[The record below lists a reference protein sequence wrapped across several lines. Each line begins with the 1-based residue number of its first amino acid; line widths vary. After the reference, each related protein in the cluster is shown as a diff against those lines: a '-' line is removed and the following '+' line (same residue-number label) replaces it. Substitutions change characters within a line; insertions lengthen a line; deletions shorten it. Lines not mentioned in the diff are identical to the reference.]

1 MLLCSFLKNNLCC
14 SKVTDDTI
22 IHFLRC
28 FNNEP
33 LKVLQ
38 FLSAKSLPYLAKT
51 QCVERKATLKVCFK
65 HIKQDTNAVD
75 IGTNLT
81 KESSIYQFCPSNAAS
96 IFESLT
102 NLRHPKALENYL
114 NKLPHSSSAVIFY
127 ISPSFPGGSLLP
139 FHL

>member
-1 MLLCSFLKNNLCC
+1 MLLCPFLNNNLCC
-14 SKVTDDTI
+14 SKVIEDTI

-38 FLSAKSLPYLAKT
+38 LLSAQSLPYLAKT
-51 QCVERKATLKVCFK
+51 QCMERKATLKIFFK
-65 HIKQDTNAVD
+65 HIKLDTNAVH
-75 IGTNLT
+75 IGTNFS

-102 NLRHPKALENYL
+102 NLRHPKTLENYL
-114 NKLPHSSSAVIFY
+114 NELPHSSSAAIFFL
-127 ISPSFPGGSLLP
+127 SPSFPEGSLLP